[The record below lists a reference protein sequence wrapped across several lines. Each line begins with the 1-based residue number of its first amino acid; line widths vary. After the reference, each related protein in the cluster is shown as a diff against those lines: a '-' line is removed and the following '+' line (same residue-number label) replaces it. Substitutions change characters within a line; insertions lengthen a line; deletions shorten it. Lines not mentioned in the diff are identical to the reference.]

1 MKHETQIQILN
12 YLNLG
17 GNSMKLNTSIND
29 IGALLAIV
37 VLIFLVYIVTSII
50 FLFET
55 QYPEQSIVRVILW
68 VGSFELAGML
78 LIFVIDN
85 FSKKEDDING

>member
-1 MKHETQIQILN
+1 
-12 YLNLG
+12 
-17 GNSMKLNTSIND
+17 MKLNTSIND